1 MNALTVILLIYILL
15 EALLGCKRGFF
26 RSVLSLAV
34 LVITMIFACKLSPQV
49 ANYLSKE
56 TKLQQTI
63 AERIEGYMEK
73 NENEEDSLGTDTT
86 SRSEQ
91 KEFLENA
98 GFPSYLSEV
107 LRDNNNIDFFD
118 ALKVDSFYPY
128 IAAYLATVI
137 INILSYFITFLV
149 VWTILHMLSGIL
161 KGIGELPVLRL
172 LNRIGG
178 MLFGI
183 GKALLVISL
192 FLLLVTMLSSTD
204 FGRLVVAQMEES
216 PLLSAFYEHNP
227 LIFFITDITEQIF

>member
-1 MNALTVILLIYILL
+1 
-15 EALLGCKRGFF
+15 
-26 RSVLSLAV
+26 
-34 LVITMIFACKLSPQV
+34 
-49 ANYLSKE
+49 
-56 TKLQQTI
+56 
-63 AERIEGYMEK
+63 
-73 NENEEDSLGTDTT
+73 
-86 SRSEQ
+86 
-91 KEFLENA
+91 
-98 GFPSYLSEV
+98 
-107 LRDNNNIDFFD
+107 
-118 ALKVDSFYPY
+118 
-128 IAAYLATVI
+128 
-137 INILSYFITFLV
+137 
-149 VWTILHMLSGIL
+149 MLSGIL